1 MKNAEP
7 YLKGDGG
14 VVGDIDFAVNVV
26 NFHWKGLGK
35 VHFFTYSSEQRLGH
49 KPLASEIKL
58 AESRRQSTL
67 KTMSGREF
75 D

>member
-35 VHFFTYSSEQRLGH
+35 VHY